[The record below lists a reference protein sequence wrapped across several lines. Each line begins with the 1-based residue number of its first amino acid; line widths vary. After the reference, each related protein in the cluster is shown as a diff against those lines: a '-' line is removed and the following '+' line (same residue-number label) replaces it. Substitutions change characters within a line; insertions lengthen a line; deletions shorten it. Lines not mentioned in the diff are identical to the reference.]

1 LIGILAIDQDPD
13 SERNLQFYGRPR
25 IALIFYGFPGN
36 FQLSRDLK
44 MGKQEILKILNLV
57 KAEAKKKY
65 KVEIKGIFGS
75 YSRGEYN
82 PASDV
87 DILVQ
92 FEDSADLFDFVG
104 LGQFLEE
111 KLKTKVD
118 IVPQEDIRWEL
129 KDSILQET
137 IYL

>member
-1 LIGILAIDQDPD
+1 
-13 SERNLQFYGRPR
+13 
-25 IALIFYGFPGN
+25 
-36 FQLSRDLK
+36 

-57 KAEAKKKY
+57 KVEAKKKY

-75 YSRGEYN
+75 YSRGKYN
-82 PASDV
+82 PDSDV

-118 IVPQEDIRWEL
+118 IVPQDDIRWEL